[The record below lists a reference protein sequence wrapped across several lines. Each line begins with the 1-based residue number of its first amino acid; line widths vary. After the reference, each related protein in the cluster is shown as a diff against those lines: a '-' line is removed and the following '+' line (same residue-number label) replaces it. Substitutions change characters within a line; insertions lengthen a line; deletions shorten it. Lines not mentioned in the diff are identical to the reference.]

1 MKVADLIFSP
11 ELIWIGG
18 TLVLSLVIVLGTEWM
33 RSLPWKQAE
42 HGENPWLGPRRRD

>member
-1 MKVADLIFSP
+1 MVDWISSQ

-18 TLVLSLVIVLGTEWM
+18 ILLSSLAIVLGAHWM
-33 RSLPWKQAE
+33 RSLRWKRVE

>member
-1 MKVADLIFSP
+1 MVDWIYSQ

-18 TLVLSLVIVLGTEWM
+18 ILLLSLVIVLGTDWM
-33 RSLPWKQAE
+33 RSLPWKRDR